1 MPARRPRRILRLR
14 VSIVGIEPEI
24 WRTIDVDENLT
35 LGQLHTVLQIA
46 FNWFDSHLHRF
57 SDEDPWAR
65 SNGIPRIG
73 RKSRMWVD
81 AWSLDEAEIEGEE
94 DEAGTTV
101 GEAMQQDGPLW
112 YVYDLG
118 DNWLHRIELID
129 RDAARVDEPLATLIV
144 GERRAPFE
152 DSGGCTGYAEIAD
165 ILADPSHP
173 EHRST
178 KAWVA
183 TAVGPWG
190 SDDLEDPDLDGA
202 RGELA
207 LLFAPADSDPSGL
220 ADAATGVTPD
230 SPIVRFAAGLT
241 EPLRSNLRRHAR
253 RVGLLAP
260 RQLSDAEVTDAVTP
274 FAWLIGRVGVEG
286 MTLTKAGWM
295 PPAAVLEGMT
305 TLGWRDDWIGEANR
319 EDLTYPMRELRASA
333 ERLRLIRKVNGRL
346 ELVSRTRAA
355 IDKAGVL
362 AEQIGRMLLRQRM
375 TDSQRVA
382 STALVIGLA
391 DESISSRRDAERQVL
406 DLVNEL
412 GYVDAQGRELDQRW
426 FRSLTEPV
434 LEVLEQL
441 GLWRLDGRR
450 RDIPPTDAVRAIAHL
465 ALK

>member
-1 MPARRPRRILRLR
+1 MPARRSRRTLRLR

-35 LGQLHTVLQIA
+35 LGQLHLVLQIA

-73 RKSRMWVD
+73 RKPRAWVD
-81 AWSLDEAEIEGEE
+81 AWSLDEVEIEGEE

-101 GEAMQQDGPLW
+101 GEATQHDGPLW

-129 RDAARVDEPLATLIV
+129 RDAARVHEPLATLIA

-152 DSGGCTGYAEIAD
+152 DSGGRTGYGEIGE
-165 ILADPSHP
+165 ILTDPSHP
-173 EHRST
+173 EHRAT
-178 KAWVA
+178 RAWVA

-190 SDDLEDPDLDGA
+190 SDNLEDPDLDGA
-202 RGELA
+202 RRELA

-220 ADAATGVTPD
+220 VDAATGVAPD
-230 SPIVRFAAGLT
+230 SPIARFAVELSV
-241 EPLRSNLRRHAR
+241 PLQSNLRRHVR
-253 RVGLLAP
+253 RTGLLATRP
-260 RQLSDAEVTDAVTP
+260 LSDEEVTDAVTP
-274 FAWLIGRVGVEG
+274 FSWLIGRVRADG

-295 PPAAVLEGMT
+295 PPAAVLDGMT

-319 EDLTYPMRELRASA
+319 EDLTYPMRDLRAAA
-333 ERLRLIRKVNGRL
+333 ERLRLIRKAKGRI

-355 IDKAGVL
+355 IGNPAVL

-375 TDSQRVA
+375 ADSQRVA
-382 STALVIGLA
+382 CTALVIGLA
-391 DESISSRRDAERQVL
+391 DGSISSRRDAERQVL
-406 DLVNEL
+406 DLVGEL
-412 GYVDAQGRELDQRW
+412 GYVDSQGRELDQRW

-434 LEVLEQL
+434 LDVLEPL

-450 RDIPPTDAVRAIAHL
+450 RDIPPTDAIRGIAHL
-465 ALK
+465 ALR